1 MQFPGSERL
10 AVVSA
15 GQEVDD
21 LLVELQRALD
31 RAVAEHYLL
40 LAGADPQGCSG
51 RPGLG
56 ADVTLGAMVT
66 RMPVPQAAGRLEDF

>member
-1 MQFPGSERL
+1 MQFPGGERL

-31 RAVAEHYLL
+31 HAAAEHYML
-40 LAGADPQGCSG
+40 LAGADPHGCSG
-51 RPGLG
+51 QPGLCAG
-56 ADVTLGAMVT
+56 VTLGAMVT
-66 RMPVPQAAGRLEDF
+66 RMPVPQDAVRLEDF